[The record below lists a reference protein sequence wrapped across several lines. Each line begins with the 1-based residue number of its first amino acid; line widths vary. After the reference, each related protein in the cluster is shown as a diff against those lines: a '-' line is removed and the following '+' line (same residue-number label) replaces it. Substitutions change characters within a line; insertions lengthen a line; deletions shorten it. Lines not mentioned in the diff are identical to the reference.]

1 MQLITRFFRHLLNE
15 KKVIVLL
22 FFLLPTTLYAVTDAG
37 FWQQINK
44 GVAGYSAVKGLESG
58 VLIQT
63 NGQQWRQLRNGLV
76 TGTGAWAIAITVLA
90 LSIFFIVRGQVKLS
104 EPRSGE
110 LIQRWSVTERAVHG
124 FTATLFILLML
135 TGLSL
140 LYGRS
145 ILIPLIGQHAFA
157 QYAQWA
163 KILHNYTGPLFIV
176 GLVIMI
182 ILWFKDNQL
191 KKIDLQ
197 WFKEWGGLVG
207 NKHPSAERMN
217 GGEKLWFWLLVF
229 AGSLVSIT
237 GLLLDFS
244 NFGFTRETLQLSHL
258 LHAMSAIA
266 LIVGSLGHVYIG
278 TIGTEGALEGM
289 KTGKVDASWA
299 KQHHDLWFKKHTDNN
314 SGG

>member
-1 MQLITRFFRHLLNE
+1 MRFITSFIRHLFTE
-15 KKVIVLL
+15 KKIFILL
-22 FFLLPTTLYAVTDAG
+22 CLLLSVPVYSDTDSA
-37 FWQQINK
+37 FWQQINQ
-44 GVAGYSAVKGLESG
+44 GAAGYTAVKGQESG
-58 VLIQT
+58 VLIQS

-76 TGTGAWAIAITVLA
+76 AGTGAWAIAITVLA
-90 LSIFFIVRGQVKLS
+90 LSIFFIIRGQVKLS

-124 FTATLFILLML
+124 FTATLFLLLML

-145 ILIPLIGQHAFA
+145 ILIPLIGQNAFA

-176 GLVIMI
+176 GLVIMLV
-182 ILWFKDNQL
+182 LWFKDNRL
-191 KKIDLQ
+191 KKLDIQ
-197 WFKEWGGLVG
+197 WFKAWGGMIG

-229 AGSLVSIT
+229 AGSIVSIS

-244 NFGFTRETLQLSHL
+244 NFGFTRETLQFSHL
-258 LHAMSAIA
+258 LHAMSAIV

-289 KTGKVDASWA
+289 KTGKVDTSWA
-299 KQHHDLWFKKHTDNN
+299 KQHHDLWFKEHSDK